1 MQKYMYFDNG
11 RLKGFHTFQLF
22 LPVLPDML
30 KKNGSPLITINVCQ
44 ENIDSRTFHHS
55 PPLLISYGFR
65 VSLFNNN
72 LQ

>member
-30 KKNGSPLITINVCQ
+30 KRMAAL
-44 ENIDSRTFHHS
+44 
-55 PPLLISYGFR
+55 
-65 VSLFNNN
+65 
-72 LQ
+72 